1 MYEKRRN
8 IIETLFG
15 ETGNM
20 VSIILCTY
28 NRAYILK
35 ETIDSIL
42 AQTYEDFELI
52 IVDDGSTD
60 DTQELLAEYSDARI
74 RSFVLQKNS
83 FYCAAANYGLTK
95 ARGNYIAFATSDDLW
110 ERKKLELQMRYME
123 KRKECGACFTF
134 VHIIDEKGENVDKK
148 YLDMLSVLRKN
159 FFTQR
164 DWIQRFL
171 FEGNCLCHPSALVR
185 KEVMDQVG
193 GYHLYYSLLADME
206 LWLRIVRYYPIHVI
220 EEDLVGYRVF
230 SEEGNQLSGV
240 ATEEKVT
247 KSLNEH
253 MLIRKNFINDLT
265 DEELIQF
272 FENLFRFKEAFTH
285 QELEIERAFLLMNCV
300 NDLPE
305 LNVLGMEKF
314 EELLRDPEY
323 VSVLKNTYHLNLQD
337 IYKWNIR
344 HFYMDYTIHTL
355 FGEKD
360 QEIVRGMKDIRLL
373 KERIEQIEKENEKL
387 RNDMEDVRKELAN
400 KEIEKKKLGIELE
413 AVNKEL
419 SEEKQKYTL
428 KEKECKELMEVDRK
442 KTDLLNRAL
451 LEKLRIQ
458 EKQ

>member
-1 MYEKRRN
+1 M
-8 IIETLFG
+8 I
-15 ETGNM
+15 
-20 VSIILCTY
+20 SIILCTY

-60 DTQELLAEYSDARI
+60 DTQELLAQYTDARI
-74 RSFVLQKNS
+74 RSFVLQENC
-83 FYCAAANYGLTK
+83 FYCAAANYGLEK
-95 ARGNYIAFATSDDLW
+95 ARGDYIAFATSDDVW
-110 ERKKLELQMRYME
+110 EEQKLEMQMRYME

-134 VHIIDEKGENVDKK
+134 VHIIDETGKNVDNK
-148 YLDMLSVLRKN
+148 YPDMLSVLRKN
-159 FFTQR
+159 YFTQR
-164 DWIQRFL
+164 EWIQRFL

-230 SEEGNQLSGV
+230 SKEGNQLSGV

-265 DEELIQF
+265 DEELVQF
-272 FENLFRFKEAFTH
+272 FENHFRFKEAFTH
-285 QELEIERAFLLMNCV
+285 QELEIERAFLLMNSV
-300 NDLPE
+300 NNLPE

-323 VSVLKNTYHLNLQD
+323 VSVLKKTYHMTLQD

-355 FGEKD
+355 LGEKD
-360 QEIVRGMKDIRLL
+360 QQIAKGMDDIHLL
-373 KERIEQIEKENEKL
+373 ERQIQQIREEKEKL
-387 RNDMEDVRKELAN
+387 RNCIEETREEL
-400 KEIEKKKLGIELE
+400 KGIEIEKRTLEAELE
-413 AVNKEL
+413 VVRKEL
-419 SEEKQKYTL
+419 SEEKQNYTL
-428 KEKECKELMEVDRK
+428 KEKEWRELRK
-442 KTDLLNRAL
+442 AVQEKTDLLNRAL